1 MPRPK
6 KKSSVASLISPVVI
20 IPRVLTIPDAARY
33 LSATLWFTE
42 QLLRDGE
49 VRSFIQGKS
58 RVVDRLELDKYVD
71 RRNTEK
77 SERLIQRLENL
88 KAA

>member
-1 MPRPK
+1 
-6 KKSSVASLISPVVI
+6 VNPVVI

-58 RVVDRLELDKYVD
+58 RVADRLELDKYVD
-71 RRNTEK
+71 RRNAEK
-77 SERLIQRLENL
+77 GERLIGRLENL
-88 KAA
+88 KVA

>member
-1 MPRPK
+1 MPHPK
-6 KKSSVASLISPVVI
+6 QKSIVASVVI
-20 IPRVLTIPDAARY
+20 IPRVLTISDAARY

-42 QLLRDGE
+42 QLLRDGQ

-71 RRNTEK
+71 RRNAEK
-77 SERLIQRLENL
+77 SQRLIERLENL

>member
-1 MPRPK
+1 MPHPK